1 MSQGGGSKR
10 MLFDRRRTWNAK
22 ARDKINLMKQR
33 RNITSTKVSRTWA
46 EAEKADR
53 EFLEKLTP
61 AERILLTWQLSE
73 EQWKMKGVNESGLS
87 RHHTRLIRR

>member
-1 MSQGGGSKR
+1 V
-10 MLFDRRRTWNAK
+10 
-22 ARDKINLMKQR
+22 KQR
-33 RNITSTKVSRTWA
+33 RNITNVTVSRTWA

-53 EFLEKLTP
+53 DFVKKLTP

-73 EQWKMKGVNESGLS
+73 EQWAMKGGNESGLS